1 MNLKRHLPLLV
12 LLALT
17 NPAFAQHGNRGGRPG
32 GGAVHPGA
40 QRPMPGGGQHPMTPQ
55 QHENFLHQQMINDQL
70 MFEAIMNSRSR
81 PSRPQGG
88 AAPSGSGKQ
97 PTGNNRPQPNSNRPK
112 NATNSAKPGVKPQSE
127 KKAESPG
134 NVGKQTKQEREK
146 EAREKKEADASK
158 KRKEEEN
165 SIRRNEVRKGVVNN
179 RNLQGFNQVE
189 INHLKNA
196 YSKMSRADHDYGG
209 HRIRSMEHVAGALE
223 HLGAISPISGIALAS
238 QGNLPQAQS
247 DQLLREAEFHLKNV
261 LNTIGTGKNTLSHH
275 HNARASVEAAIRELH
290 VALRIN

>member
-1 MNLKRHLPLLV
+1 MSLKRHLT
-12 LLALT
+12 LLAILAFS
-17 NPAFAQHGNRGGRPG
+17 NPAYAQKHGAPRGGGYPG
-32 GGAVHPGA
+32 GAAVHPGQ
-40 QRPMPGGGQHPMTPQ
+40 QRPSPGGGQRQMTPL
-55 QHENFLHQQMINDQL
+55 EREYMDQMIFAE
-70 MFEAIMNSRSR
+70 MMRSRSR

-97 PTGNNRPQPNSNRPK
+97 PTGNNQPQPNSNRPK
-112 NATNSAKPGVKPQSE
+112 NAPNSAKPGVKPQSE

-146 EAREKKEADASK
+146 EAREKKEADAGK

-165 SIRRNEVRKGVVNN
+165 SIRRNEVRKGVVTN
-179 RNLQGFNQVE
+179 RNLQGSNQVE

-223 HLGAISPISGIALAS
+223 HLGAISPMSGVALAS

-261 LNTIGTGKNTLSHH
+261 LNTIGTGKNTFSHH